1 MGTDVQLPSVI
12 VLIYRYRVT
21 SSSLALKRLISFGS
35 ISGRK
40 GGSLFFWG
48 GIHRERVL
56 EIRCMYALLARE
68 SVVISNLKS
77 QFNTVHQRTSATQ

>member
-1 MGTDVQLPSVI
+1 
-12 VLIYRYRVT
+12 
-21 SSSLALKRLISFGS
+21 LALKRLISFGI

-77 QFNTVHQRTSATQ
+77 QFNTVHHKHPVLSRTLIPVTLNEYHPTKPDI